1 MVNTKTTIFLN
12 TVKSVIN
19 INVLSAYFQRKS
31 TQKKYCALR
40 QSRKRYRERRTNSLK
55 SKIIMSGPTNQVKSK
70 AQSLLIIK
78 KVLKLLA
85 NYSKSRTP
93 VPLEKS
99 QEKKILSP
107 SKKFKNI
114 FIRNTESKYL
124 TKRQGIF
131 LCANF

>member
-1 MVNTKTTIFLN
+1 
-12 TVKSVIN
+12 
-19 INVLSAYFQRKS
+19 
-31 TQKKYCALR
+31 
-40 QSRKRYRERRTNSLK
+40 
-55 SKIIMSGPTNQVKSK
+55 MSGPTNQVKSK